1 MLGRERAVSVLQ
13 RMACYK
19 TCLPCNNTQRGRIR
33 RLLEIARHK
42 LLRIAMRVG
51 IKFKQPYAQ
60 EGKTLRRRAGGHT
73 MQFKR
78 LRAVLKRQRTILG

>member
-1 MLGRERAVSVLQ
+1 MDSSMQPKAITNPEDG
-13 RMACYK
+13 
-19 TCLPCNNTQRGRIR
+19 
-33 RLLEIARHK
+33 RLLEITRHK
-42 LLRIAMRVG
+42 LLSITMRVG

-60 EGKTLRRRAGGHT
+60 EGKTLRGTGGHA